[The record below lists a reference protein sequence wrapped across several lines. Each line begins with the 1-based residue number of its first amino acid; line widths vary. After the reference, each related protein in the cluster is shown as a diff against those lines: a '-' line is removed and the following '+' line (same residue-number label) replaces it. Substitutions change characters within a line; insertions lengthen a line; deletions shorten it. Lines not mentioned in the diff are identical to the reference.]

1 MKKILILVALIVST
15 NATALEV
22 IASGVGKDYN
32 ESLQNAKM
40 AALDKVN
47 GAWING
53 DSYVRNNMFTE
64 KITQYNGGVVRTYN
78 VIKATPNYV
87 TIVADVVPRNK
98 NTMTTNTL
106 NVPND
111 VRSELDGRQE
121 NYKARQEAIKVI
133 DNRERALSFES
144 EKIEYENLGDTTKVM
159 ITGKVTIQPMWNSQY
174 QELINT
180 AGYFNLQSFYKPL
193 NVQVKGYDYE
203 RVVYSSVFRFYDDLN
218 VYKITPYGVVIAPK
232 MVDRV
237 RLTIMVNTDQLKQV
251 NKFEVIFK

>member
-1 MKKILILVALIVST
+1 MKKLLVLAAFLISA
-15 NATALEV
+15 NASALEV
-22 IASGVGKDYN
+22 VASGVGKDYN

-53 DSYVRNNMFTE
+53 DSYVRNNMFSE
-64 KITQYNGGVVRTYN
+64 KITQYNGGVIRTYD

-87 TIVADVVPRNK
+87 TIVADVVPRDK

-106 NVPND
+106 NVPTE
-111 VRSELDGRQE
+111 VRSELEGRQQ
-121 NYKARQEAIKVI
+121 NYKARQEAIAII

-144 EKIEYENLGDTTKVM
+144 EKIEYENLGDLTKVI
-159 ITGKVTIQPMWNSQY
+159 ITGKVSIQPMWNSQY
-174 QELINT
+174 QELIAS

-193 NVQVKGYDYE
+193 HVKIKGYDFD
-203 RVVYSSVFRFYDDLN
+203 RVVYNSYFRFYDDLN
-218 VYKITPYGVVIAPK
+218 VYKITPRGVVIVPK

-237 RLTIMVNTDQLKQV
+237 RLSLTVPTEQLKKV
-251 NKFEVIFK
+251 NKFEVDFQ